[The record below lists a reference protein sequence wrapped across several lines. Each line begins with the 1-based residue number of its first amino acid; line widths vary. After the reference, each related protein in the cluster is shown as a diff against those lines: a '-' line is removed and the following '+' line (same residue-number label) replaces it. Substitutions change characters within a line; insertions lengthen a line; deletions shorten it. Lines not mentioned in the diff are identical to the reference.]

1 MAVVERRPLNGCLLV
16 AYSGG
21 RWWGLNSLHDHSNFP
36 QISHFNW
43 GRGHFYMLSGSLT
56 RPPVGMGTHPPHT
69 IPLDAFGV
77 SIENFGIRHWC
88 FYAYPIASAITN
100 LTCKFLDNE
109 SSGRERTVTFEHVD
123 SDLVVW
129 MGQFDGEETLSGDG
143 IKLVFESAAAV
154 TTQVQQC
161 HSGRRRRLDVRQAA
175 FHHER
180 HRML

>member
-1 MAVVERRPLNGCLLV
+1 M
-16 AYSGG
+16 
-21 RWWGLNSLHDHSNFP
+21 
-36 QISHFNW
+36 
-43 GRGHFYMLSGSLT
+43 
-56 RPPVGMGTHPPHT
+56 
-69 IPLDAFGV
+69 
-77 SIENFGIRHWC
+77 
-88 FYAYPIASAITN
+88 
-100 LTCKFLDNE
+100 
-109 SSGRERTVTFEHVD
+109 TFEHVD